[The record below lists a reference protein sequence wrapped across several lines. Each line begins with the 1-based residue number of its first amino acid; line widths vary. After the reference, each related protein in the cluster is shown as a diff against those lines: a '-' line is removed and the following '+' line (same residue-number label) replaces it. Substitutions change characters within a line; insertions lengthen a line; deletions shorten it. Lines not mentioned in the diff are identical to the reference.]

1 MSAYQGRK
9 TALVIH
15 QDPGALDAITRAF
28 ESHGFEVVAALSAF
42 RAQAYLEGD
51 RAIHVVVAQW
61 DDQQTVGADVYRWS
75 LQRRYDLRSQ
85 FVFVADDPPPGFDAL
100 VVGRCLSIPLTRM
113 PEILQIAE
121 AAVLRLGRIT
131 DQSVSEIAISIEAPS
146 LLLADDEAILLLVM
160 SQLLKDAGYHVTT
173 ADSGNS
179 AIAQLTTQD
188 FDVIVADWHMDDGS
202 GNDLYNWIAEK
213 RPDLIDRIVFLSGE
227 GIDDVQIAAPGRPVF
242 HKGQDSEALT
252 RVLDEIVR
260 SVRDEEWR

>member
-1 MSAYQGRK
+1 MSAYPGRK

-61 DDQQTVGADVYRWS
+61 DADQPVGAEVYRWS

-85 FVFVADDPPPGFDAL
+85 FVFVSDEQPTNFDAL
-100 VVGRCLSIPLTRM
+100 VVGRCLAIPLTRM

-121 AAVLRLGRIT
+121 AAVTRFERIQ
-131 DQSVSEIAISIEAPS
+131 DQSVSEIAISVEAPS
-146 LLLADDEAILLLVM
+146 LLLADDEAMLLLVM
-160 SQLLKDAGYHVTT
+160 SQLLKDAGYHVT
-173 ADSGNS
+173 AVDSGNS

-188 FDVIVADWHMDDGS
+188 FDIIIADWHMDDGS
-202 GNDLYNWIAEK
+202 GNDLYNWVAEK
-213 RPDLIDRIVFLSGE
+213 RPDLLERMVFLSGE
-227 GIDDVQIAAPGRPVF
+227 GISEVQHAAPGRPVF
-242 HKGQDSEALT
+242 HKGQDSQALT